1 MQIEI
6 VTIFP
11 EFFTGPFEHGI
22 VRRARQ
28 AGLVQL
34 EIRDLRQFTEDRHR
48 TVDDRP
54 FGGEEGMV
62 LKPEPLFRAVE
73 HIREQTAESGRVLL
87 LSAQGRL
94 FRQGLAA
101 ELARESQL
109 ILLCGRYEGVDERVA
124 EHLAEEEISIGEYV
138 LSGGELAAAV
148 VADAV
153 TRLLPGALGNEA
165 SAVRE
170 SFTAAAG
177 ETAGGLLDCPHYTR
191 PAEFRGMPVPDVLL
205 SGDHRR
211 IREWRRKKAF
221 EKTWKNR
228 PDLLARGQLDEQQR
242 QWLGELEKE
251 PVR

>member
-1 MQIEI
+1 MRIDI

-11 EFFTGPFEHGI
+11 EFFSGPFEHGI
-22 VRRARQ
+22 LRRAQ
-28 AGLVQL
+28 QSGLVEL
-34 EIRDLRQFTEDRHR
+34 RIHDLRQFTEDRHR

-73 HIREQTAESGRVLL
+73 QVREQAGVPGRVIL

-94 FRQGLAA
+94 FRQALAA
-101 ELARESQL
+101 ELAGGQNL

-124 EHLAEEEISIGEYV
+124 QYLADEEISIGDYV

-148 VADAV
+148 LADAI

-170 SFTAAAG
+170 SFVSVAG
-177 ETAGGLLDCPHYTR
+177 EPSPGFLDCPHYTR
-191 PAEFRGMPVPDVLL
+191 PAEFRGMPVPEVLL

-211 IREWRRKKAF
+211 IEQWRRKKGF
-221 EKTWKNR
+221 EKTWRNR
-228 PDLLARGQLDEQQR
+228 PDLLAGAMLDREQC
-242 QWLGELEKE
+242 QWLAELEKE
-251 PVR
+251 QVR